1 MSGGGAKGLAH
12 VGILKAIDSAG
23 LKVDYITGTSMGS
36 IIGAMYAAGYS
47 GKQIEEINKDIDWN
61 IMLSGK
67 PQYKNV
73 NMEERRD
80 YNNYAIEVPMK
91 NFKPAIT
98 TGMVESEEIYIYF
111 NKIFFPYYEN
121 KDFTKFS
128 IPFKCIA
135 TDLATGD
142 AIVLDSG
149 EVVKAIRASMA
160 IPGVFESVTNGDKK
174 YVDGGI
180 IRNFPVTDCKKM
192 GADYIIGVNLF
203 PGLFKA
209 DELNNAM
216 DVMYQ
221 ITQYRD
227 AADLAK
233 EKKLC
238 NLLIEPPLGEYSAG
252 SFSSSKEIEA
262 IGREVGKLYY
272 PYLKKLADSINALQP
287 IVYEPELRDKGE

>member
-47 GKQIEEINKDIDWN
+47 GKQIEEINKDIDWD

-73 NMEERRD
+73 SMEECRD

-91 NFKPAIT
+91 NFKPVIT

-121 KDFTKFS
+121 KDFTKYS

-160 IPGVFESVTNGDKK
+160 IPGVFESVTYGDKK

-180 IRNFPVTDCKKM
+180 IRNFPVTDCKKWEP
-192 GADYIIGVNLF
+192 IISLVLTSS
-203 PGLFKA
+203 L
-209 DELNNAM
+209 DSLRRM
-216 DVMYQ
+216 S
-221 ITQYRD
+221 
-227 AADLAK
+227 
-233 EKKLC
+233 
-238 NLLIEPPLGEYSAG
+238 LIMQWMSCIRLPNTVTLPT
-252 SFSSSKEIEA
+252 
-262 IGREVGKLYY
+262 
-272 PYLKKLADSINALQP
+272 
-287 IVYEPELRDKGE
+287 